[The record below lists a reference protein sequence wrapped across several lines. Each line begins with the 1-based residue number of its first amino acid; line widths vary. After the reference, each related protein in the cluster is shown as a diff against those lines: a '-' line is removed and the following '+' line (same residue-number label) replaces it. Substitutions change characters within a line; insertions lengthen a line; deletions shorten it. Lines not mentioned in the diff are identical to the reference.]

1 MTGLTLSA
9 NLPQASR
16 IPDKRFLQEP
26 FFVTKLSTFDQLET
40 SPESCFSRAAP
51 RCCIEFLRDLAAT
64 VLMDR
69 I

>member
-9 NLPQASR
+9 KLPQASR
-16 IPDKRFLQEP
+16 VPGKRFLQEP
-26 FFVTKLSTFDQLET
+26 LFVTKLSTFDQLRT
-40 SPESCFSRAAP
+40 SPESCFFRAAP
-51 RCCIEFLRDLAAT
+51 RCCIEFLRDLPAT